1 VGPLSLLSDVEVAAG
16 IPPGMLNDPSWSVAD
31 AFLLLLAYVAAF
43 LIAVRLVAWVD
54 VKLNSHRA
62 PPRDL
67 PATRDRQAP
76 AAIGRGLRPF
86 PSGVA

>member
-31 AFLLLLAYVAAF
+31 AFPLLLAYVAAF

-54 VKLNSHRA
+54 VKLNSHRLLREIYRQLGIGKR
-62 PPRDL
+62 PPR
-67 PATRDRQAP
+67 
-76 AAIGRGLRPF
+76 
-86 PSGVA
+86 